1 MEEYERMIEM
11 QQEEQQNKYK
21 SNFQIRTN
29 YIDKK
34 EEERKM
40 AMEKKEKV
48 KRFIEETVKER
59 YLPRI
64 D

>member
-1 MEEYERMIEM
+1 MIEM

-34 EEERKM
+34 EEERKI